1 MAKGKVV
8 GKIIANAGADGGF
21 SAVSGALNKVK
32 STGRRYVDAMMYD
45 TQNVGPR
52 MAKTLERETKM
63 LSHEIG
69 KAKKD
74 GLSDT
79 YIKGMQNK
87 HARLNASRK
96 NLEGASNIDDVADR
110 LLETQRMFNGEGTL
124 EGVKGS
130 LAVGG
135 RLAKDYFWDSAN
147 KTQKAARIGTVAGMA
162 GASALG
168 GRYMSGGN
176 AMYNSKG
183 ERDIVGVP
191 FM

>member
-87 HARLNASRK
+87 H
-96 NLEGASNIDDVADR
+96 LEGASNIDDVADR